1 MGNNTAMVSAVD
13 ALLILGI
20 AAGVA
25 LVWSGYRVYRLSE
38 RLGRRSFVA
47 FTALLGTG
55 CVVAGVG
62 GFVPSVFPFDTEN
75 VIWAQLPLLFWLVA
89 TFPWFVFAVQ
99 YTGTR
104 TRIRRRTLALA
115 GLPYI
120 VIVVDLSLSVLEF
133 AQGLPNL
140 IGTFVFLYVISLAVG
155 GTYLVVQKSYAYGHI
170 PTGQGVSLGLVPV
183 GTLAI
188 WNLLGPQD
196 PESVGIAGAYAAGA
210 VLAVVG
216 IGTAR
221 GRYGLFDS
229 TPSIGTLGERA
240 LIRETDDLMFVV
252 DDSNCVV
259 TINETAVKMLSTT
272 RETVIGSPVGTCL
285 DYDVEQLRSSE
296 TVTVQTTDGARKY
309 DAQVSPVADH
319 HGNEIGATLSLRDVT
334 DRNLREQRLEVL
346 NRVLRHNLRN
356 EIDVLKSHV
365 EMLDEDDAAVAPILA
380 SADSIAALGQEARR
394 IDQYVSGSTDDTT
407 VDLEE
412 TILFVLD
419 TVGADD
425 ATVDVSV
432 DTPSAATLSTNRPAI
447 VGALESVLDNAVK
460 YADSTV
466 NVTVESLPGGFD
478 LRVSDDG
485 PGIPDWELE
494 SLDAGTESP
503 LQHTTGLGLW
513 QLKWAV
519 RTLNGD
525 VSFDTT
531 DGTTVEIFVPDRSDE
546 HTTA

>member
-1 MGNNTAMVSAVD
+1 MASAVD
-13 ALLILGI
+13 ALLLLGI
-20 AAGVA
+20 VAGVA
-25 LVWSGYRVYRLSE
+25 LVWIGYRVYRLSE

-47 FTALLGTG
+47 FTAILGTG

-62 GFVPSVFPFDTEN
+62 GFVPSVFPFDTESE
-75 VIWAQLPLLFWLVA
+75 IWAQLPLLFWLVA

-104 TRIRRRTLALA
+104 TSIRRRTLALA

-120 VIVVDLSLSVLEF
+120 VIVVDLSLTVLEF

-188 WNLLGPQD
+188 WNLLGSQD
-196 PESVGIAGAYAAGA
+196 PESVGIAGAYAVGA
-210 VLAVVG
+210 VVAAVGVG
-216 IGTAR
+216 VAR

-252 DDSNCVV
+252 DDSDCVV
-259 TINETAVKMLSTT
+259 TINETAVELLSTT
-272 RETVIGSPVGTCL
+272 RETVIGSPVRACL
-285 DYDVEQLRSSE
+285 DYDVRQLRSAE
-296 TVTVQTTDGARKY
+296 TVTVETTSGSRKY
-309 DAQVSPVADH
+309 DPQVSPVADH
-319 HGNEIGATLSLRDVT
+319 HDNEIGATLSLRDVT
-334 DRNLREQRLEVL
+334 DRDLREQRLEVL

-356 EIDVLKSHV
+356 EIDVLKSHA
-365 EMLDEDDAAVAPILA
+365 ETLDEDDATVEPILS

-394 IDQYVSGSTDDTT
+394 IDQYVSGATDDTT
-407 VDLEE
+407 VDLAE
-412 TILFVLD
+412 TILSVLD
-419 TVGADD
+419 TVDADD

-432 DTPSAATLSTNRPAI
+432 DVPSTATLLTNRPAI
-447 VGALESVLDNAVK
+447 VGALESVLDNAVR

-466 NVTVESLPGGFD
+466 SVTVESRPGGFD
-478 LRVSDDG
+478 VRVTDDG
-485 PGIPDWELE
+485 PGIPEWELE

-513 QLKWAV
+513 QLKWAI
-519 RTLNGD
+519 RALSGD
-525 VSFDTT
+525 VSFDTA

-546 HTTA
+546 RTTP